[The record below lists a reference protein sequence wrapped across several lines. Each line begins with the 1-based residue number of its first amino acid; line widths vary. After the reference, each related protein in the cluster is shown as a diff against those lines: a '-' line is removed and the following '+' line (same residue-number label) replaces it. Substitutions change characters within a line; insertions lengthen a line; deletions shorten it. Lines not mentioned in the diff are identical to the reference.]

1 MVSEPG
7 EQGVWSGS
15 EMFVFQISVMT
26 RIRVGLVG
34 VLAGISEAKEENTVK
49 FPFVLSFGQPWPLK
63 RLLLRR
69 MSGLGVKRGGKV
81 C

>member
-49 FPFVLSFGQPWPLK
+49 FPFV
-63 RLLLRR
+63 
-69 MSGLGVKRGGKV
+69 
-81 C
+81 